1 MFTNDIIFVTSQNR
15 ALALPPSRGIQ
26 HPEPHSYLDCELPK
40 VTEKKTLNAFG
51 GTFCMQLN
59 VCEDS
64 LRSTEEKSFEKV
76 LLDVVFEISETFE
89 KFLLFLCF
97 PDSCY
102 VLWQMQGDSHFSSE
116 EGKLVFV

>member
-26 HPEPHSYLDCELPK
+26 HPEPHGYLDCELPK

-64 LRSTEEKSFEKV
+64 LRSTGRK
-76 LLDVVFEISETFE
+76 
-89 KFLLFLCF
+89 KF
-97 PDSCY
+97 
-102 VLWQMQGDSHFSSE
+102 
-116 EGKLVFV
+116 